1 MTTILSKQVSYGK
14 VEIRDHG
21 AQSPRYSIWV
31 NGQIKEYSDDYS
43 TIKSIYDSKYY

>member
-1 MTTILSKQVSYGK
+1 MTTILSKHVSYGK

-21 AQSPRYSIWV
+21 PQSPRYSIWV